1 MPASPQIYD
10 SARLAHCYA
19 NDRPP
24 VHQAIC
30 ARLFAAL
37 PSGAEMRSALDVGC
51 GAGASVAA
59 LVAHSRHVT
68 GVDPSPAMLREA
80 QRRLPTSTFL
90 QGTADALP
98 VESEAFDLVTAAGSL
113 NYADV
118 HRALSEV
125 SRVLSP
131 DGYFAAYDFC
141 TGRVLPEDALSA
153 SCFASFEQGFP
164 WPPGYP
170 LDLEFLPYREHALAL
185 RLYDEFVVELRMSAD
200 AYIRYVMSE
209 TNVEAAISTGLSEE
223 DARDACWSAFGPLFE
238 REPRAVGFRAVLT
251 LAEKI
256 PSPSRSSDV

>member
-1 MPASPQIYD
+1 MPANPQIYD
-10 SARLAHCYA
+10 SDRLAHCYA

-37 PSGAEMRSALDVGC
+37 PRGVEMRSALDVGC

-59 LVAHSRHVT
+59 IVAHSQHVT
-68 GVDPSPAMLREA
+68 GVDPSQAMLREA
-80 QRRLPTSTFL
+80 RRRLPASTFL
-90 QGTADALP
+90 QATANALP
-98 VESEAFDLVTAAGSL
+98 VKSKAFDLVTAAGSL
-113 NYADV
+113 NYSDLP
-118 HRALSEV
+118 RALSEI

-153 SCFASFEQGFP
+153 SCFASFEQRFP

-170 LDLEFLPYREHALAL
+170 LDLEFLPYREHGLAL
-185 RLYDEFVVELRMSAD
+185 TLYDEFVVELRMSAD
-200 AYIRYVMSE
+200 AYIRYIMSE
-209 TNVEAAISTGLSEE
+209 TNVEAAISTGTSEE
-223 DARDACWSAFGPLFE
+223 DARGACWNAFGPLFE
-238 REPRAVGFRAVLT
+238 REPRAVGFRAVLA

-256 PSPSRSSDV
+256 PGPLRSGGV